1 MPFSRPKSSIFFPKK
16 SWLGFDRII
25 TTSSPSM
32 RKPSVHLTITVRNWR
47 MEEMTCLTWSILKS
61 SISQNYCST
70 SNVGTS
76 ATLFSLTVVIF
87 RLFRPD
93 SCHYQSLCLHQW
105 SLQWLSFARVPG
117 LCLPWIFLVQ
127 NASASYIWISCF
139 LSVAAFWKLEKSIN
153 CNQWGVRRRQNLEY
167 QILSKVLG
175 FFGQKSCLN
184 FEG

>member
-25 TTSSPSM
+25 TTSSRLM
-32 RKPSVHLTITVRNWR
+32 RRPSVHLTITVRNWR
-47 MEEMTCLTWSILKS
+47 MEEMSYRIWSTLKS
-61 SISQNYCST
+61 SINQNYCST

-76 ATLFSLTVVIF
+76 AILSSLTVVIF

-105 SLQWLSFARVPG
+105 SLQRSSFARVSG

-127 NASASYIWISCF
+127 NASASYLWISCF
-139 LSVAAFWKLEKSIN
+139 LSLAAVWKLEESIYR
-153 CNQWGVRRRQNLEY
+153 NQWGVRCRQNLEY
-167 QILSKVLG
+167 KILSKVLG